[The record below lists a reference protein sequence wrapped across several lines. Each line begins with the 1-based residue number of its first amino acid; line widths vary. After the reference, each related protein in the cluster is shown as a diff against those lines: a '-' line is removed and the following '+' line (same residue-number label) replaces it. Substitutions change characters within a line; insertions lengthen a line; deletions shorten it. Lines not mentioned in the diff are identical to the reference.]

1 MLTYKYSGY
10 LTIINDDKTLTTED
24 LYFELFNPRV
34 ITRNEVKELALE
46 KLSLNHKIY
55 GVDSVSY
62 AMTIAQMIYEVT

>member
-1 MLTYKYSGY
+1 MLAYKYSGY
-10 LTIINDDKTLTTED
+10 LTIINDDNTLTTED

-46 KLSLNHKIY
+46 KLSLSYKIY

-62 AMTIAQMIYEVT
+62 AMTIA

>member
-46 KLSLNHKIY
+46 KLSLSYKIY

-62 AMTIAQMIYEVT
+62 AMTIA

>member
-10 LTIINDDKTLTTED
+10 LTIINDDKTLSTED

-46 KLSLNHKIY
+46 KLSLSYKIY

-62 AMTIAQMIYEVT
+62 AMTIA

>member
-24 LYFELFNPRV
+24 LYFELLNPRV
-34 ITRNEVKELALE
+34 ITRNEVKELTLRG
-46 KLSLNHKIY
+46 LSLSHKIY

-62 AMTIAQMIYEVT
+62 AMTIA

>member
-46 KLSLNHKIY
+46 KLSLSYKIY
-55 GVDSVSY
+55 GVDSVRY
-62 AMTIAQMIYEVT
+62 AMTIA

>member
-10 LTIINDDKTLTTED
+10 LTIINDDKTLTTEE

-34 ITRNEVKELALE
+34 ITRNEVKVLALE
-46 KLSLNHKIY
+46 KLSLNYKIY

-62 AMTIAQMIYEVT
+62 AMTIA

>member
-46 KLSLNHKIY
+46 KLSLNYKIY

-62 AMTIAQMIYEVT
+62 AMTIA

>member
-10 LTIINDDKTLTTED
+10 LTIISDDKTLSTED

-46 KLSLNHKIY
+46 KLSLSQKIY

-62 AMTIAQMIYEVT
+62 AMTIA